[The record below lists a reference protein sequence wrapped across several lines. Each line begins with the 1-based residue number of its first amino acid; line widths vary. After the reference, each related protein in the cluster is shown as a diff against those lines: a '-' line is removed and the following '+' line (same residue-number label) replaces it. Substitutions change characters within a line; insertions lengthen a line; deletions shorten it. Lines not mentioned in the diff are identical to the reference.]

1 MFDQENH
8 TIDPVTGF
16 VIHKDDGHLIGIEQV
31 PSPVVRGVEWPKWV
45 VPHDSQIQRKKTE
58 GFPDHV
64 STPGFADYNV
74 NRVNGEVM
82 VLVADEDEEKVAT
95 GEYKE
100 RDPKDTAPV
109 FDDAMRRAV
118 RADVARAKLD
128 LANALAREEAQKQA
142 DIEDEEVARR
152 VTERQELEVRN
163 LEAADAAAKAQR
175 ERTAGSLGV
184 DVDPRYVP
192 STVRPGDW
200 RGKTGD
206 VGSVVNSDVDPR
218 YVPSNDRQADQRT
231 VEPEHLSVDQQRA
244 ETGVDVR
251 RSGQR
256 PNDTADLTENART
269 AERSHTPGQPYS
281 RPSVQP
287 YTPPNEQLANPTDR
301 NPGQPNRATPVY
313 PTNKG

>member
-31 PSPVVRGVEWPKWV
+31 PAPVVRGVEWPKWV

-58 GFPDHV
+58 GAPDHV

-74 NRVNGEVM
+74 IRVNGEVM

-100 RDPKDTAPV
+100 AEVEPLVDDDTT
-109 FDDAMRRAV
+109 RRAV
-118 RADVARAKLD
+118 RADVARAKLA

-142 DIEDEEVARR
+142 DVENEEVARR

-218 YVPSNDRQADQRT
+218 FKPSNDRQGENGQPD
-231 VEPEHLSVDQQRA
+231 PEHLSVDQQRA

-251 RSGQR
+251 RAGQPSPTER
-256 PNDTADLTENART
+256 PYI
-269 AERSHTPGQPYS
+269 PGQPYN
-281 RPSVQP
+281 RPQVDRP

-313 PTNKG
+313 PPNKG